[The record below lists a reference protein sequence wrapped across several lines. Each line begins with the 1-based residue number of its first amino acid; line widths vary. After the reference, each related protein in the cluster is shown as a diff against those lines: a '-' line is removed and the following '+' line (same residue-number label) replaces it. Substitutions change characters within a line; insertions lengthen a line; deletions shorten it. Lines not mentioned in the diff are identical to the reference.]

1 MAYSLEIKYYNS
13 FWLKQVTT
21 KKLVSNDDAD
31 FKIYGKIFPGLP
43 FKKDG
48 GGKWPDW
55 PVSTGGYSPSVP
67 YSNVNPINNVY
78 SITNYE
84 EGSKWVI
91 EESRIR
97 GGFNNTQVDPGVRA
111 YLKEESNDVR
121 YRQSSLVYSGIY
133 NTRTNINNTNVFS
146 IAEDITK
153 TVDPHNGSIQHLF
166 AMDNNLTIF
175 QENKVSQALI
185 DKDAIYSAEGTPL
198 STASNVVIGQ
208 VSPYVGDYGISRN
221 PESFASF
228 GFRRYFV
235 DRDRNAVLRLSR
247 DGITEIS
254 SYGMKDYFRDE
265 LAKVSDEIMVY
276 SDSYPLVY
284 NSSTGRIDQGPND
297 LGPNPIASPLGPW
310 VSLGKVSA
318 PEDITV
324 GSQVQ
329 IQEDANSG
337 RSNFVMTNSFVV
349 GTGYYNNDFIVYLSL
364 GSLPI
369 NGLGLNPR
377 IRFVHF
383 EKDKIEGG
391 FDNYKDNYIVSLQ
404 RRSGSK
410 TTDETSDYYS
420 TLAFDESIQG
430 WTTFY
435 TYRPGMVLSMKNNM
449 FTTKNGKLYKHYDNT
464 VNTNNFYG
472 VDNESSI
479 TFVFN
484 NGPSLSKNF
493 KTVSYEGSNGWEVDS
508 FVSDVTGNILSNP
521 DNEVRDTTLPV
532 KSYDEGLYIENGIP
546 YRVGFT
552 RKDNKYVANLI
563 NNTAATTGEVNYG
576 SSITGIKGFFAI
588 VKMSTDATTNVGGT
602 KELFAVSTEFAVSPR

>member
-1 MAYSLEIKYYNS
+1 MAYRLEIKYYNS
-13 FWLKQVTT
+13 FWLKQVSTI
-21 KKLVSNDDAD
+21 KLEGRDDSLNFYKVFPGIPFKNNYAVNGWPNWPTPSDDAV
-31 FKIYGKIFPGLP
+31 L
-43 FKKDG
+43 
-48 GGKWPDW
+48 
-55 PVSTGGYSPSVP
+55 P
-67 YSNVNPINNVY
+67 YSNVNPITPADY
-78 SITNYE
+78 SST
-84 EGSKWVI
+84 EGSKWII
-91 EESRIR
+91 EESRIK
-97 GGFNNTQVDPGVRA
+97 GGFNNAQVDPGVRA
-111 YLKEESNDVR
+111 YLKEDSNDVR

-153 TVDPHNGSIQHLF
+153 TVDPHNGSIQRLF

-185 DKDAIYSAEGTPL
+185 DKDAIYSAEGTPM
-198 STASNVVIGQ
+198 TTTSNVVIGQ

-228 GFRRYFV
+228 GFRRYFI
-235 DRDRNAVLRLSR
+235 DRDRNAALRLSR

-265 LAKVSDEIMVY
+265 LSKISDKVTFRSK
-276 SDSYPLVY
+276 SYPLVY
-284 NSSTGRIDQGPND
+284 NNSTGRIDQGPD
-297 LGPNPIASPLGPW
+297 DYGPNPIASPLGPW

-318 PEDITV
+318 PEDITI
-324 GSQVQ
+324 GSQVE
-329 IQEDANSG
+329 IQLDTATG
-337 RSNFVMTNSFVV
+337 RDDFITTNSFVI
-349 GTGYYNNDFIVYLSL
+349 GTGYYNGNFIIYLSI
-364 GSLPI
+364 GSLPV
-369 NGLGLNPR
+369 NGLGLDPHV
-377 IRFVHF
+377 RFMYNQ
-383 EKDKIEGG
+383 KDKIEGG

-404 RRSGSK
+404 RHSGSK

-521 DNEVRDTTLPV
+521 DDEVRDTTLPV